1 VSPGEGVLRHRLVIA
16 GPDTTIGA
24 VSPEPPE
31 PADAGAVVDPDLG
44 PDDARPTL
52 AQTCRTALVV
62 AGGGGLGG
70 LARLGLNTAAPRPAG
85 GFGWATFTEN
95 VLGSLLIGVLMV
107 LVLDVWGA
115 DRSQHYLRPFLGTGV
130 LGGFTTFS
138 AYTSDTRSL
147 LAAGHPG
154 SALLY
159 LFGTLAAGLVA
170 AIAGLAVARALVG
183 SARPASSQTSTQPG
197 GRS

>member
-1 VSPGEGVLRHRLVIA
+1 
-16 GPDTTIGA
+16 
-24 VSPEPPE
+24 VSPEPLE
-31 PADAGAVVDPDLG
+31 PADDGSGSDLFADPVVDPDLG
-44 PDDARPTL
+44 PDDARGGL
-52 AQTCRTALVV
+52 GQTWRTALVV
-62 AGGGGLGG
+62 AAGGGLGG
-70 LARLGLNTAAPRPAG
+70 LARLGLNTAAPRPHG

-147 LAAGHPG
+147 LAGGHAGP
-154 SALLY
+154 ALLY

-170 AIAGLAVARALVG
+170 AVAGLALARALVA
-183 SARPASSQTSTQPG
+183 SARPASTERPSTNEG
-197 GRS
+197 GAR

>member
-1 VSPGEGVLRHRLVIA
+1 MTS
-16 GPDTTIGA
+16 
-24 VSPEPPE
+24 EPAE
-31 PADAGAVVDPDLG
+31 PADTGVFATDAVDPDLG

-52 AQTCRTALVV
+52 AQTWRTALVV
-62 AGGGGLGG
+62 AAGGGVGG

-85 GFGWATFTEN
+85 GFAWATFTEN

-115 DRSQHYLRPFLGTGV
+115 DRAQHYLRPFLGTGV

-147 LAAGHPG
+147 LAGGQAG

-159 LFGTLAAGLVA
+159 LFGSLLAGLVA
-170 AIAGLAVARALVG
+170 AAVGLTLARAFVRSRRRVTSG
-183 SARPASSQTSTQPG
+183 PSRSGGPA
-197 GRS
+197 